1 MALKDFLKRLEDQ
14 RVKRLIKAVAG
25 SLQGNLPL
33 TVIGTILLYV
43 MQEDEEEGL
52 SSIEDILS
60 RLPLPEG
67 LEVGETEAYTIY
79 RALSVIRWVL
89 TKGRDEDIIKLSDLI
104 VSEPKEAARRII
116 ALYKEGAKAY
126 DEKELEDVQ
135 GYIEKIFEMVKEN
148 ENLEG
153 VRMFREW
160 LRNRR

>member
-1 MALKDFLKRLEDQ
+1 MSLKDFLKRLEDQ

-52 SSIEDILS
+52 SSIDDILS
-60 RLPLPEG
+60 RLPLPKG
-67 LEVGETEAYTIY
+67 LEVGEKEAIY

-89 TKGRDEDIIKLSDLI
+89 TKGRDKDIIKLSDLI

-116 ALYKEGAKAY
+116 ALYKEGAEAY
-126 DEKELEDVQ
+126 NEKELEDVQ
-135 GYIEKIFEMVKEN
+135 GYVERIFEMVKEN

-160 LRNRR
+160 LRQ